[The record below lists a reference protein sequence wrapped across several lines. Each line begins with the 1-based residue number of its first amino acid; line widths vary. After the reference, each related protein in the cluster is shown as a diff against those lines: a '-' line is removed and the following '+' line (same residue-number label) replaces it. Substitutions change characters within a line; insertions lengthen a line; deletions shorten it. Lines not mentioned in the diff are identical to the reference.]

1 MAWHL
6 SGEAGGGK
14 GRCVGSLWVTLGYQ
28 YWRDSKMNAYF
39 MQNYGGYD
47 YGFLYLCGSLAG
59 YTLPYIYNLGNIIVL
74 HSIMEHNDR
83 REMANN

>member
-1 MAWHL
+1 
-6 SGEAGGGK
+6 
-14 GRCVGSLWVTLGYQ
+14 
-28 YWRDSKMNAYF
+28 MNAYF

-74 HSIMEHNDR
+74 HSIMEHNDMIDVKWR
-83 REMANN
+83 TIKQRPPQIFKCYNVLHY